1 MTESESSA
9 VRKNKLLAALAASML
24 ADWAADLA
32 PVELQLGQVLCEPG
46 AALRHAYFP
55 TTALVCLL
63 HVLRDGATTEV
74 SVIGCEGMVGVT
86 LLMGDGMSSSRI
98 VVQAAGTA
106 IRLPAAA
113 LQRHAQQPGGV
124 AMQLMLRYAQALI
137 AQLSQTAACNRYHSI
152 EQQLCRWMLLS
163 VDRLGGLELA
173 MTQEVIA
180 GMLGVRREGVAVAAA
195 RLQRAGIIRYSRGRI
210 SVLDRDALER
220 RSCECYRA
228 VTGEYDRLL
237 AGRTVVS

>member
-1 MTESESSA
+1 MTESSEF
-9 VRKNKLLAALAASML
+9 RKNKLLAALPASLL

-32 PVELQLGQVLCEPG
+32 PVKLQLGQVLCEPG

-63 HVLRDGATTEV
+63 QVLQDGATAEV
-74 SVIGCEGMVGVT
+74 GVVGCEGMAGITVF
-86 LLMGDGMSSSRI
+86 MGDGTSSSRI
-98 VVQAAGTA
+98 VVQGAGAA
-106 IRLPAAA
+106 IRVSAAA
-113 LQRHAQQPGGV
+113 LQRHARQAGGV
-124 AMQLMLRYAQALI
+124 AMQVMLRYAQALV

-163 VDRLGGLELA
+163 VDRLGASELV

-195 RLQRAGIIRYSRGRI
+195 RLQRAGVIRYSRGHI
-210 SVLDRDALER
+210 KVLDRGALER
-220 RSCECYRA
+220 RSCECYRT
-228 VTGEYDRLL
+228 VSDEYQRLL
-237 AGRTVVS
+237 PTLAAVA